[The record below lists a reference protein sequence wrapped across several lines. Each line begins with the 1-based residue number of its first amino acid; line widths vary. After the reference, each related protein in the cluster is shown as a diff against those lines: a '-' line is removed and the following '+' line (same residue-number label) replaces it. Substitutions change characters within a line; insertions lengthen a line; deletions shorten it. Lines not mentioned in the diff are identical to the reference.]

1 MRSDWLVFYDCGS
14 LWLWNSLSTFSHVPK
29 SKVLRDRNHKQ
40 SFSVVCK
47 SHSSWPSLVFVPTTF
62 KSRLK
67 RHTYGQYCSEL
78 PEFPVLNPSFSTWE
92 STTYSKGG
100 FSEASAYCSSG
111 SCIASIHH
119 FHAPC
124 WAPLLQPAQ
133 QVGMESGQRTVWK
146 KETRDRIKVLKM
158 RPGTQDLLGQEP
170 CSSEP
175 HHSYLVSW
183 QAQSICC
190 ATMKSASC
198 LPSHISHFI
207 D

>member
-1 MRSDWLVFYDCGS
+1 MSQRCPDLF
-14 LWLWNSLSTFSHVPK
+14 LS
-29 SKVLRDRNHKQ
+29 R
-40 SFSVVCK
+40 
-47 SHSSWPSLVFVPTTF
+47 
-62 KSRLK
+62 
-67 RHTYGQYCSEL
+67 G
-78 PEFPVLNPSFSTWE
+78 
-92 STTYSKGG
+92 
-100 FSEASAYCSSG
+100 
-111 SCIASIHH
+111 
-119 FHAPC
+119 HAPC

-198 LPSHISHFI
+198 VPSHISHFI
-207 D
+207 DYFKLSVIFLYKGYHLAGGHRPAYALGKHLSVCTSNVLNLR